1 MKKRLLVIG
10 GVAAGPKVAAK
21 ARRGDPDM
29 EIVVYQ
35 EEDEISYAGCGLP
48 YYISGVIGERD
59 DLISR
64 TPGKFALEGIRI
76 LKNRRIENIDVQNHV
91 ISGQKI
97 GSGESFTDHYDR
109 LVIAIGAYP
118 IRPKIEGIDLNHIFY
133 LRSIFD
139 ADAIFERIRTENI
152 RNMVIAGGGYIGL
165 ELAES
170 LIHRGK
176 NVTIV
181 ELAPQIL
188 TLFDEDFAGIL
199 RQYLEKKGVKVFTSE
214 GIKALRGKEGKVTHV
229 QTVLREIEADAV
241 LMSLGIRPQ
250 VELAKKAGL
259 RIGETGAIWI
269 NEKMET
275 SAEGIYAAGDC
286 VETTHLITGKKVWI
300 PLGSTANKQGR
311 VVGVNVCGGNATFLG
326 VMGTTVFKTFDFNVA
341 KTGLNMR
348 EAEKE
353 GFHPI
358 QAIVRGHDRA
368 HYYPGRKESTLKVIA
383 DKETGRIL
391 GGQAIGEGPSDKF
404 IDILAMALHAKM
416 TCRELGN
423 VDLAYAPPFSPV
435 LSPVIVAANVIMN
448 KLEGRVGGI
457 QASEVREKLQT
468 SKENFQVLDVRE
480 EDEVKQKRIPNS
492 TWIPYGELKKRLNE
506 LDKGK
511 EIAVHCESGLRSY
524 KACLNLQHEGF
535 KNVKNID
542 GGMLC
547 WCYDVESAPPS
558 PPRVWIGEG
567 ETAGFQSKCRISLL
581 GKGEGMRGADPLTPL
596 SPPGN
601 GEL

>member
-1 MKKRLLVIG
+1 VI
-10 GVAAGPKVAAK
+10 V
-21 ARRGDPDM
+21 
-29 EIVVYQ
+29 
-35 EEDEISYAGCGLP
+35 
-48 YYISGVIGERD
+48 
-59 DLISR
+59 
-64 TPGKFALEGIRI
+64 
-76 LKNRRIENIDVQNHV
+76 
-91 ISGQKI
+91 
-97 GSGESFTDHYDR
+97 
-109 LVIAIGAYP
+109 
-118 IRPKIEGIDLNHIFY
+118 
-133 LRSIFD
+133 
-139 ADAIFERIRTENI
+139 
-152 RNMVIAGGGYIGL
+152 GGGYIGL
-165 ELAES
+165 EMAES

-214 GIKALRGKEGKVTHV
+214 GIKVLKGKEGKVTHV
-229 QTVLREIEADAV
+229 QTVSREIEADAV

-250 VELAKKAGL
+250 VELAKQAGL

-311 VVGVNVCGGNATFLG
+311 VIGVNVCGGNATFLG

-435 LSPVIVAANVIMN
+435 LSPIIVAANVIVN

-506 LDKGK
+506 VDKGK

-535 KNVKNID
+535 KNVRNID

-547 WCYDVESAPPS
+547 WCYDVESNLTPPS
-558 PPRVWIGEG
+558 P
-567 ETAGFQSKCRISLL
+567 S
-581 GKGEGMRGADPLTPL
+581 KGEG
-596 SPPGN
+596 
-601 GEL
+601 

>member
-97 GSGESFTDHYDR
+97 GSGENFTDRYDR
-109 LVIAIGAYP
+109 LVIATGAYP
-118 IRPKIEGIDLNHIFY
+118 IRPKIEGIDLNNIFY

-139 ADAIFERIRTENI
+139 ADAIFEKIRTENI
-152 RNMVIAGGGYIGL
+152 RNVVIAGGGYIGL
-165 ELAES
+165 EMAES

-176 NVTIV
+176 DVTIV

-214 GIKALRGKEGKVTHV
+214 GIKALRGKEGKVTDV
-229 QTVLREIEADAV
+229 QTVSREIEADAV

-250 VELAKKAGL
+250 VELAKQAGL

-286 VETTHLITGKKVWI
+286 VETNHLITGKKVWI

-311 VVGVNVCGGNATFLG
+311 VVGVNVCGGNATFPG

-435 LSPVIVAANVIMN
+435 LSPIIVAANVIMN
-448 KLEGRVGGI
+448 KLEGRIGGI

-542 GGMLC
+542 GGVLC
-547 WCYDVESAPPS
+547 WCYDVESEDKQ
-558 PPRVWIGEG
+558 R
-567 ETAGFQSKCRISLL
+567 
-581 GKGEGMRGADPLTPL
+581 
-596 SPPGN
+596 
-601 GEL
+601 